1 MPPTMANHQPEPPA
15 RASTSGHRAGHQGG
29 PAVGFDQRGGGAF
42 VTYDPADRESVLRH
56 AQRLVGRTVSDIS
69 NIAAEAGA
77 TWDEP
82 RGKGAVGLRVE
93 RYFGIEANVDAGP
106 DLTEAGIEIK
116 SVPMKVAR
124 KGKTAKERTSITMI
138 DFHRVVEES
147 FEGSALDLKTRLTL
161 YVFYLWSADGSPDP
175 TEQRFLRVLM
185 HDRDGIDLLALASAY
200 DHVQARTRAG
210 EAHLLSEGDTS
221 PVGACTKGAKG
232 QLRKQPFS
240 AEPARSR
247 AFAWRPA
254 YTTRLFRTDPSNQ
267 HYFSDQVP
275 SSLDELARQIT
286 IRIAPTVGR
295 SVEEVRMEA
304 APNVSPR
311 AKNVAAATF
320 RRLLASTPIDLV
332 STLDGLGTSL
342 RVIRVDPS
350 SMRPREAVSFA
361 PFEFT
366 DVAATPWEES
376 EVLAALGRVL
386 FIVLDSRAGAAVTES
401 RVRGSFLWTAD
412 PDTVA
417 TMKSEYERFRR
428 AFVDQPPRSWPKAR
442 ETRVL
447 HVRPHGR
454 NRHDVLPLPSGGTH
468 VRSSFWFNQ
477 TFVQRLVIANLG

>member
-1 MPPTMANHQPEPPA
+1 MT
-15 RASTSGHRAGHQGG
+15 
-29 PAVGFDQRGGGAF
+29 F
-42 VTYDPADRESVLRH
+42 DPADRESVLRH

-106 DLTEAGIEIK
+106 DLPEAGIEIK
-116 SVPMKVAR
+116 SVPMKVVR

-161 YVFYLWSADGSPDP
+161 YVFYLWSTDGDP
-175 TEQRFLRVLM
+175 APTDQRFLRVLM
-185 HDRDGIDLLALASAY
+185 HDRDGIDLLALTSAY
-200 DHVQARTRAG
+200 DHVQDRTRAG
-210 EAHLLSEGDTS
+210 EAHLLSESDTS

-232 QLRKQPFS
+232 QLKKQPFS

-254 YTTRLFRTDPSNQ
+254 YTTRLFRTES
-267 HYFSDQVP
+267 SDHHHPPDEVP
-275 SSLDELARQIT
+275 GSLDELARQVK
-286 IRIAPTVGR
+286 IRIAPTIGR
-295 SVEEVRMEA
+295 SVEEVRTQV
-304 APNVSPR
+304 APDVSPR
-311 AKNVAAATF
+311 AKNVTAATF
-320 RRLLASTPIDLV
+320 RRLLASPPVDLV
-332 STLDGLGTSL
+332 STLDGLVTTL
-342 RVIRVDPS
+342 RVIRVEPS
-350 SMRPREAVSFA
+350 SLRPREAVSFA

-376 EVLAALGRVL
+376 QVLAALGRIL
-386 FIVLDSRAGAAVTES
+386 FVILDSRTGAPVVES
-401 RVRGSFLWTAD
+401 KVRGSFMWVAD
-412 PDTVA
+412 PDTVV
-417 TMKSEYERFRR
+417 TIRSEYECFRR
-428 AFVDQPPRSWPKAR
+428 AFVEQPPQSWPKAS

-477 TFVQRLVIANLG
+477 AFVQRLVIANLG